1 MTAKHPPEA
10 NPNRG
15 YSYVGQESVSSIS
28 GFEKGLPQG
37 KSIRDIKVSAFYMI
51 RCEYPF
57 HSNKHRKLS
66 IWAPH
71 MTASLTTSG

>member
-28 GFEKGLPQG
+28 GYDKGLPQG
-37 KSIRDIKVSAFYMI
+37 ASVRDIKVGASCMI
-51 RCEYPF
+51 RRGHPF
-57 HSNKHRKLS
+57 
-66 IWAPH
+66 
-71 MTASLTTSG
+71 